1 MELILSIII
10 IVQTYAGVRFY
21 IKTQKELDSI
31 NKQIANIHRHDVE
44 RIYEH
49 IDKVEGN
56 ITKYVLTLAD
66 NIRDERDNNI
76 KELRELI
83 DSMKFETEKGV
94 RDYLNSWRSSSEF
107 RRLLNDIRKTEDKN
121 TSQNVY

>member
-10 IVQTYAGVRFY
+10 IVQTYVGVRFY
-21 IKTQKELDSI
+21 IKTQKELDNI
-31 NKQIANIHRHDVE
+31 NKQIADIHRHDVE
-44 RIYEH
+44 KIYEH

-94 RDYLNSWRSSSEF
+94 
-107 RRLLNDIRKTEDKN
+107 
-121 TSQNVY
+121 

>member
-66 NIRDERDNNI
+66 NIRDERDTYI

-83 DSMKFETEKGV
+83 DSMKMETESGV
-94 RDYLNSWRSSSEF
+94 RDYLNSWSTSSEF
-107 RRLLNDIRKTEDKN
+107 QRLLNDIRKTEDKN
-121 TSQNVY
+121 TSQNTY

>member
-10 IVQTYAGVRFY
+10 IVQTYVGVRFY
-21 IKTQKELDSI
+21 IKTQKELDNI
-31 NKQIANIHRHDVE
+31 NKQIADIHRHDVE
-44 RIYEH
+44 KIYEH

-66 NIRDERDNNI
+66 NIRDERDTNI
-76 KELRELI
+76 KKLRELI